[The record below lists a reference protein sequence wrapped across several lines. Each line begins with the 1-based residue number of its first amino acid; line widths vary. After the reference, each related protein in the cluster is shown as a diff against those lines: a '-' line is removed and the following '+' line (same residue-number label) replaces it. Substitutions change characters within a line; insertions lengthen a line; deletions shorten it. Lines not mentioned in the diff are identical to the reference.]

1 MTAKCPLCFSIV
13 DPSVK
18 AWKCVSGQCE
28 LDEDDRALS
37 DAYGTAVRDVP
48 RIATSKAVQDASTPR
63 GAWPPRTPF
72 CPSCKSPMAEICAV
86 CHWVLPEDWSAA
98 NVTTIAMAGARAS
111 GKSFFIAV
119 GLTELEQLL
128 LAHAH
133 TQLQPF
139 SPEVA
144 RVFRESYIEPLYVR
158 LGVLEPTP
166 EGTRQGAYQRQP
178 LVFDLGQVNR
188 RRQYLVMRDV
198 AGEEL
203 QELKPERRHLGFL
216 GRADAVLFLFDPLA
230 VPEVRSSLRDVIPLP
245 DDTGANPVAVLTNL
259 TMLIREATGSD
270 ALPPIGV
277 IMSKFDS
284 IEQFRKLEGKPEWKA
299 LMMHRGAAFAR
310 DPSENQLAYDLADA
324 ELLGA
329 EVRSLLLR
337 LGAHGLVA
345 MLENP
350 SSGRPVIHQYFATSV
365 LGHAPSGRDLDA
377 RGIAPF
383 RVLDPLK
390 WVLNRSGAIEAT
402 GRS

>member
-1 MTAKCPLCFSIV
+1 
-13 DPSVK
+13 
-18 AWKCVSGQCE
+18 
-28 LDEDDRALS
+28 
-37 DAYGTAVRDVP
+37 
-48 RIATSKAVQDASTPR
+48 
-63 GAWPPRTPF
+63 
-72 CPSCKSPMAEICAV
+72 
-86 CHWVLPEDWSAA
+86 
-98 NVTTIAMAGARAS
+98 
-111 GKSFFIAV
+111 
-119 GLTELEQLL
+119 
-128 LAHAH
+128 
-133 TQLQPF
+133 
-139 SPEVA
+139 
-144 RVFRESYIEPLYVR
+144 
-158 LGVLEPTP
+158 
-166 EGTRQGAYQRQP
+166 
-178 LVFDLGQVNR
+178 
-188 RRQYLVMRDV
+188 MRDV

-230 VPEVRSSLRDVIPLP
+230 VPEVPIEPARRDPAP
-245 DDTGANPVAVLTNL
+245 RRYGCEPGGRAHEPHDADPGGD
-259 TMLIREATGSD
+259 GSD

-284 IEQFRKLEGKPEWKA
+284 IEQFRKLEGQARVEGAHDAP
-299 LMMHRGAAFAR
+299 RAAFAR